1 MKSVVAMILPA
12 LLAARS
18 AGAFAPRTVRA
29 FSRTSATKMAANPKV
44 FFDMEVGG
52 EDMGRVTF
60 ELRADVVPK
69 TGAFVLVKWF
79 IRGQIA
85 WRY

>member
-1 MKSVVAMILPA
+1 MKCAIAMIASTLF
-12 LLAARS
+12 AARS
-18 AGAFAPRTVRA
+18 AAAFAPRTVRA
-29 FSRTSATKMAANPKV
+29 FSRTAAVSMANPKV

-69 TGAFVLVKWF
+69 TGAFVC
-79 IRGQIA
+79 
-85 WRY
+85 